1 MHKSK
6 WKLPYIDVSFFQ
18 DVKAVGVVSRSLF
31 ISDNFYK
38 KIVGIHNGQTVMYLS
53 VKKAMLGHKF
63 GEFAITKVIGS
74 NIQRKKKKK
83 KKKK

>member
-6 WKLPYIDVSFFQ
+6 WKLPYIDVSYFQ
-18 DVKAVGVVSRSLF
+18 DVKEVGVVGRSLY

-38 KIVGIHNGQTVMYLS
+38 KIVNVHNGQTLISLS

-63 GEFAITKVIGS
+63 GEFSITKVMGS
-74 NIQRKKKKK
+74 LIQRKKKKK
-83 KKKK
+83 KKK